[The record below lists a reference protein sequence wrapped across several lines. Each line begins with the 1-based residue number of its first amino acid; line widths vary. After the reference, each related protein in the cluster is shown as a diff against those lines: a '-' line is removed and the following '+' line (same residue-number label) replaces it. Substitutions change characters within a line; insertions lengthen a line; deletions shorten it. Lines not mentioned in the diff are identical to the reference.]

1 MCVFTGISLIVT
13 ADIDMSF
20 WHNIEKEICKYVKK
34 KKKSIEKMVSKCL
47 IVVFMTP
54 KQYTKCLLWAFVAV
68 CSKEVYLKLW
78 NLF

>member
-20 WHNIEKEICKYVKK
+20 WHNIEKEICIYVKK
-34 KKKSIEKMVSKCL
+34 KKMFNRKNGKQ

-54 KQYTKCLLWAFVAV
+54 KQYTKCLLWAFLAV